1 MNTQPSIPTGLY
13 VLPFDHQNSLYKLFG
28 WQLPLSPEQESV
40 MRKTRM
46 VTYEGYLQG
55 VALGVPQTDTAIL
68 TDDLYGDEVLARA
81 ASDHTPVIY
90 TLEKSGQEILTFAHD
105 NWQEI
110 VLEKNPTWIKTLVRY
125 NPTADSENL
134 RITRQ
139 RLKQVSDFARE
150 HGYGFMIEPL
160 VIPTEEQ
167 KTNPDFDH
175 VMRPELTVHM
185 LREIYEADI
194 YPTIWKIEGLDTV
207 DFYNHASDTIQ
218 HYDASARIVVLG
230 RSESI
235 TTVKQWLSAGAQ
247 NPMVIGFAIG
257 RTVFADALLEFI
269 RGNITDK
276 EAITI
281 IANNYYELY
290 TTFIQA
296 KNV

>member
-28 WQLPLSPEQESV
+28 WQLPLSPEQESI

-46 VTYEGYLQG
+46 VTYEGYLQ
-55 VALGVPQTDTAIL
+55 ALTMGIPKINTAIL
-68 TDDLYGDEVLARA
+68 TDDLYGDEVLSRA
-81 ASDHTPVIY
+81 SVEHVPTIY

-125 NPTADSENL
+125 NPTADAENL

-167 KTNPDFDH
+167 KTNLDFDH
-175 VMRPELTVHM
+175 GMRPELTVQM
-185 LREIYEADI
+185 LQEIYEAEI

-207 DFYNHASDTIQ
+207 DFYNHVSDTIT
-218 HYDASARIVVLG
+218 HHDASARIVVLG

-276 EAITI
+276 EAVTM

-296 KNV
+296 KND